1 MPAKLEIFFRMT
13 WLFLKRF
20 LNGIEEL
27 FQPVA
32 EDRAAVYGEIGKKCV
47 ENGNINEAVS
57 SLGTALEL
65 NSTDVEARYKL
76 GLALLKKSAWDDAID
91 CFKKVIALHAAGF
104 SKNGLKVGDVYYRIA
119 LCYDKKGEIDNAI
132 ENCKEAL
139 KAYPEHTEA
148 HYRLG
153 TLYDKRK
160 MHERSVQSYQRAIEL
175 NPRKSKY
182 YYSLGLA
189 YDGTGNHTKAIDSF
203 RQAMEAEETEAV
215 A

>member
-1 MPAKLEIFFRMT
+1 MPAKLEIFFGMV
-13 WLFLKRF
+13 WLFVKRF
-20 LNGIEEL
+20 LDGIEEL
-27 FQPVA
+27 FQPAA
-32 EDRAAVYGEIGKKCV
+32 EDRAAIYGRIGKKCV

-57 SLGTALEL
+57 SLSAALEL
-65 NSTDVEARYKL
+65 NATDVEARYKL

-91 CFKKVIALHAAGF
+91 CFKKVISLHAAGF
-104 SKNGLKVGDVYYRIA
+104 SKNGLKIGDLYYRIA
-119 LCYDKKGEIDNAI
+119 LCYDKKGEIDKAM

-139 KAYPEHTEA
+139 KTSPDHTEA

-160 MHERSVQSYQRAIEL
+160 MHEYSVQSYQKAIDL

-189 YDGTGNHTKAIDSF
+189 YDGNGEHTRAIDSF